1 MLFFLQIKVAEI
13 EGLNEPLLPL
23 VLFPFFF
30 LPLSIPKMFHVKHF
44 ASSFLKIVSR
54 ETIERGCDKIR

>member
-1 MLFFLQIKVAEI
+1 MNPFRLAGSAKAFPYRGQ
-13 EGLNEPLLPL
+13 LLPL